1 MRGVTH
7 LEFWFD
13 VGCRWTWLTAEWVR
27 QLSHLRELDVR
38 WRVYSLTLRALGDA
52 RPEPGKSFTLGAAR
66 MLEAVWADH
75 GDAPIGP
82 LYEEL
87 GRGIH
92 VEQGHRDRA
101 ALRLALQS
109 CRLDPAYADAA
120 DDERWDAEVRWSM
133 AEADRL
139 AGAEVAVPI
148 LAIGT
153 APEWAFGGP
162 VLSRRL
168 TDEAALRL
176 WDGFTALASEPAF
189 FELKRAR
196 SESPQI

>member
-1 MRGVTH
+1 
-7 LEFWFD
+7 
-13 VGCRWTWLTAEWVR
+13 VR
-27 QLSHLRELDVR
+27 QLTPLRELDVR

-82 LYEEL
+82 LYHEL
-87 GRGIH
+87 GRGLH
-92 VEQGHRDRA
+92 VEHREREP
-101 ALRLALQS
+101 ALLREALES

-120 DDERWDAEVRWSM
+120 GDERWDAEVRWSM

-139 AGAEVAVPI
+139 AGHEVAVPI
-148 LAIGT
+148 LALGA
-153 APEWAFGGP
+153 APERAFGGP

-168 TDEAALRL
+168 TADAALRV
-176 WDGFTALASEPAF
+176 WDGFVALAAEPAF
-189 FELKRAR
+189 FELKRSR
-196 SESPQI
+196 SEDPQL